1 MIAIDWSAYS
11 RVVVLTGAGV
21 SVASGLRPY
30 RGPGGLWTEVEAS
43 GVADAAALRDR
54 PAEVWRFFAAARQAV
69 LAARP
74 NAAHLALARLEQGV
88 TGRGGRFTL
97 ITQNV
102 DGLHQRAGSQAVLEI
117 HGTLA
122 RSRCTRVECTQ
133 PAFADERVDESCP
146 PCPRCGQPLR
156 PDVVLFGEPLPV
168 EAEHL
173 AKRALRDCDFFLA
186 VGTSGTVT
194 PAASFVRWAE
204 VNGARTLL
212 VNLEPMSP
220 PNPAFQQE
228 LLGRAEELLPELVG

>member
-1 MIAIDWSAYS
+1 MITVDWSAYS

-54 PAEVWRFFAAARQAV
+54 PAEVWRFFATARAAV
-69 LAARP
+69 MAAQP
-74 NAAHLALARLEQGV
+74 NAAHLALVRLEERV
-88 TGRGGRFTL
+88 TSRGGLFTL

-102 DGLHQRAGSQAVLEI
+102 DSLHQRAGSRAVLEI

-122 RSRCTRVECTQ
+122 RSRCTRDACAQ
-133 PAFADERVDESCP
+133 PAFADSRVDESCP
-146 PCPRCGQPLR
+146 PCPRCGQLLR

-173 AKRALRDCDFFLA
+173 AKHALRDCDLFMA

-212 VNLEPMSP
+212 LNLEPMSP

-228 LLGRAEELLPELVG
+228 MLGRAEELLPRLIG